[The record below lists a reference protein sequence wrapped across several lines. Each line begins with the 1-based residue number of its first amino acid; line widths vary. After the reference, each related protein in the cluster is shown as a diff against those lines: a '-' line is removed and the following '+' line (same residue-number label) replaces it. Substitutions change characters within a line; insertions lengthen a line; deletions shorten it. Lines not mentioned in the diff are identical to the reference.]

1 MARPKGIVEIKADK
15 CKGCLLCV
23 EACPQKVLKPGKA
36 LNRLGYHAV
45 EFVNDGKC
53 TACGICFYACP
64 EPDAIAVF
72 KLEKE
77 GAA

>member
-1 MARPKGIVEIKADK
+1 MAKPKGTVEIRAGK

-23 EACPQKVLKPGKA
+23 EACPQKCLKPGKA

-45 EFVNDGKC
+45 EFVDNQTC
-53 TACGICFYACP
+53 TGCGLCFYACP

-72 KLEKE
+72 KADKE

>member
-1 MARPKGIVEIKADK
+1 MARPKGTVAIRADK

-45 EFVNDGKC
+45 EFVDSCAC
-53 TACGICFYACP
+53 TACGLCFYACP
-64 EPDAIAVF
+64 EPDAVAVF

>member
-1 MARPKGIVEIKADK
+1 MARPKGSVEIKADK

-23 EACPQKVLKPGKA
+23 ESCAQKCLKPGKA

-45 EFVNDGKC
+45 AFVDNGAC
-53 TACGICFYACP
+53 TACGLCFYACP
-64 EPDAIAVF
+64 EPDAVAVF

>member
-1 MARPKGIVEIKADK
+1 MAKPKGRVEIRADK

-45 EFVNDGKC
+45 EFVDSGAC
-53 TACGICFYACP
+53 TACGLCFYACP
-64 EPDAIAVF
+64 EPDAVAVF
-72 KLEKE
+72 KLGKE

>member
-1 MARPKGIVEIKADK
+1 MAKPKGTVAIKADK

-23 EACPQKVLKPGKA
+23 EACPQKVLKPGKV

-45 EFVNDGKC
+45 EFVDSGSC
-53 TACGICFYACP
+53 TACGLCFYACP
-64 EPDAIAVF
+64 EPDAVAVF
-72 KLEKE
+72 KIGKE